1 MPTMFDGTPVL
12 PLRSLAAQVLQHG
25 LRSLWRTPHSGDS
38 TEGAIARWRK
48 AGQVQTDA
56 VSVDEVWPWGKR
68 IERTGE
74 TEGVGN

>member
-1 MPTMFDGTPVL
+1 VSAHGVL
-12 PLRSLAAQVLQHG
+12 RLGDCGSRGAGGNG
-25 LRSLWRTPHSGDS
+25 LSRGGRM
-38 TEGAIARWRK
+38 

-56 VSVDEVWPWGKR
+56 ISVDEVWPWGKR